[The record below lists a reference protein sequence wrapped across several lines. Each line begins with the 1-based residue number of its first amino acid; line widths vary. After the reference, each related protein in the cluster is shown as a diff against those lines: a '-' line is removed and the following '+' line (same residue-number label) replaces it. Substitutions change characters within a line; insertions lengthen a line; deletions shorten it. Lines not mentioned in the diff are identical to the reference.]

1 MHFNLNMR
9 TKFRKLKQQYC
20 MHKKLREE
28 DCRFSFRA
36 VPIEGEHTPAVLG
49 MVPVR
54 RGEAGEWWWEVSE
67 PVLVEGA
74 LEPRLFVERREKTP
88 EQNRLARNEE
98 TPKNA

>member
-1 MHFNLNMR
+1 MPANGKFSLWARRTGDAVGMHFNLNMR

-67 PVLVEGA
+67 PVLVEVD
-74 LEPRLFVERREKTP
+74 E
-88 EQNRLARNEE
+88 
-98 TPKNA
+98 